1 MTKNN
6 KIKILLV
13 GYKSFIQEN
22 LYLRLRKKYKVK
34 KLKFKDLNRDIINN
48 HDLIINFSNSNFFF
62 KTKYI
67 KKYDRNLI
75 ISNLIEKNHIRLII
89 LSTRQVYEPKLFIT
103 EKSNLKPI
111 NVYAQNALY
120 SESLCKKKLGSNLLI
135 LRLSNVFG
143 LEIGKKKRP
152 SLTSIIID
160 GLKKKNK
167 IIFDNNYML
176 YKDFLPVELLCKYIE
191 KLIFKKASGIFNIG
205 SGIPIL
211 VSDYVNRTVNLKKS
225 KLIINLKKNFDDKS
239 FCFDITKLYKFT
251 GIKINKNKLNS
262 SFNDLRIRLNRNV

>member
-1 MTKNN
+1 VPKNN
-6 KIKILLV
+6 KIKIVLV
-13 GYKSFIQEN
+13 GYKSFIQEK
-22 LYLRLRKKYKVK
+22 LYLRLRKKNKIK
-34 KLKFKDLNRDIINN
+34 KLRFKDLNGDIINN
-48 HDLIINFSNSNFFF
+48 HDLIINCSKRNLFF
-62 KTKYI
+62 K
-67 KKYDRNLI
+67 KKYSKKNDRNLI
-75 ISNLIEKNHIRLII
+75 ISNLIKKNHIRLII

-103 EKSNLKPI
+103 EKSNLKPMNI
-111 NVYAQNALY
+111 YAQNVLH
-120 SESLCKKKLGSNLLI
+120 SESLCKKKIGSNLLI

-152 SLTSIIID
+152 SLTSIIIN
-160 GLKKKNK
+160 GFKKKK

-211 VSDYVNRTVNLKKS
+211 VSDYVNKTVNLKKS
-225 KLIINLKKNFDDKS
+225 KLIIKLKKNFVDKS